1 VKEAPQ
7 YFEEN
12 SIHLSDKIITISNNI
27 QTNTMRDQ
35 RYLLDADPSY
45 MSFEFI
51 SVGPKGHITKLV
63 KYTAI
68 DELGIYNLGFGDKTE
83 GKDDFDDTIV
93 SDNKDSIRILAT
105 VAATIYSFTD
115 FYENVLIFAT
125 GSTPTRTR
133 LYRIGI
139 SNNLSEI
146 EEDFVIQGYIN
157 NHWELFRKNR
167 NYSAFLINR
176 K

>member
-45 MSFEFI
+45 MSFEFTSI
-51 SVGPKGHITKLV
+51 GPKGH
-63 KYTAI
+63 
-68 DELGIYNLGFGDKTE
+68 
-83 GKDDFDDTIV
+83 
-93 SDNKDSIRILAT
+93 
-105 VAATIYSFTD
+105 
-115 FYENVLIFAT
+115 
-125 GSTPTRTR
+125 
-133 LYRIGI
+133 
-139 SNNLSEI
+139 
-146 EEDFVIQGYIN
+146 
-157 NHWELFRKNR
+157 
-167 NYSAFLINR
+167 SAFLINR